1 MAYNGRFNK
10 GAFTPEMLQKKL
22 PMVGDY
28 VKKRMC
34 TGTHYNKLRS
44 CRVTYVN
51 HEHLWYEVEFPCGVR
66 QAYKLI

>member
-22 PMVGDY
+22 PAVGDY

-34 TGTHYNKLRS
+34 TGTHINRHQM

-51 HEHLWYEVEFPCGVR
+51 RDHLWYEVEFPSGVR
-66 QAYKLI
+66 QAYRLI